1 MDRFLAK
8 RSVSRTKLQL
18 VGCASMF
25 IAAKYEEI
33 SPPDLKEFVYV
44 CDGAFTKTQVM
55 MIIRSD
61 NYLNNYLNAYL
72 LITLPNR
79 LNDSM

>member
-55 MIIRSD
+55 
-61 NYLNNYLNAYL
+61 
-72 LITLPNR
+72 
-79 LNDSM
+79 